1 MKCRKTTLHQ
11 KQRRIRHLSLEDVD
25 FSVLDV
31 DLIAEVPEL
40 IGYSVLV
47 LRGRQRRVRLL
58 LNHLVLLLQLLA
70 QLIDL
75 ERGERASYTMVHK
88 ASSSKF
94 ILHISFQRGKGK
106 GKLNGS
112 LAFLIASDSSP
123 KCRTLSPYRLRR
135 QQSCQAQQPTG
146 LRSSRPCASIS
157 DLNVF

>member
-11 KQRRIRHLSLEDVD
+11 KQRRISHLSLEDVD

-75 ERGERASYTMVHK
+75 ERGERGGERTSYTMVHK

-106 GKLNGS
+106 GEVNGS
-112 LAFLIASDSSP
+112 LAFLMASDSSP

-135 QQSCQAQQPTG
+135 QQSCQAQQPAFGPLAPAHRFLT
-146 LRSSRPCASIS
+146 
-157 DLNVF
+157 

>member
-11 KQRRIRHLSLEDVD
+11 KQRRISHLSLEDVD

-75 ERGERASYTMVHK
+75 ERGERGVNGQVTQWSTK
-88 ASSSKF
+88 LPLQNSSF
-94 ILHISFQRGKGK
+94 ISLFREGKGK
-106 GKLNGS
+106 G
-112 LAFLIASDSSP
+112 
-123 KCRTLSPYRLRR
+123 R
-135 QQSCQAQQPTG
+135 
-146 LRSSRPCASIS
+146 
-157 DLNVF
+157 